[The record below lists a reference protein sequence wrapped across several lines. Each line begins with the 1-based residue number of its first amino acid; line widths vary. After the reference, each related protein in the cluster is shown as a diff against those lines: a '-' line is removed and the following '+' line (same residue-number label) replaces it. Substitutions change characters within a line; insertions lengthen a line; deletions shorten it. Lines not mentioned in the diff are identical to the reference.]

1 MLLVALVVYKEK
13 YIYVIK
19 LQELFSKNIYS
30 IMALVLYTQNT

>member
-19 LQELFSKNIYS
+19 LQELLSKNIYS